1 MFNES
6 RFVFVGGAGRSG
18 TTMIQKYLL
27 SHPEISGGP
36 EFYHTRDV
44 FKLYQKFYNHKE
56 ALQVYMEGLD
66 LENHFKDFYSSFFKG
81 FYSEDI
87 KVITEKTPTNIEV
100 AHTLLNLYPEALFIY
115 IYRDGR
121 GVVNSHLKVK
131 KRAKKKG
138 KNLTELN
145 LIRTSKYWIQ
155 RQEIARQV
163 KEEHPNRFI
172 EIKYEDFLIDPEKH
186 LKTLFSTLEIKNYS
200 EEVLRNKSGDYSRDV
215 HINDIW
221 YTNEM
226 YNSGV
231 NKKKANQWK
240 NDLNILQRFVL
251 NSILFKELKIANYE
265 VSNSYKVF
273 NYVFSFFL
281 NWKEELK
288 SLKVLKPFLYV
299 KRRLQ

>member
-1 MFNES
+1 M
-6 RFVFVGGAGRSG
+6 
-18 TTMIQKYLL
+18 
-27 SHPEISGGP
+27 
-36 EFYHTRDV
+36 
-44 FKLYQKFYNHKE
+44 
-56 ALQVYMEGLD
+56 
-66 LENHFKDFYSSFFKG
+66 
-81 FYSEDI
+81 
-87 KVITEKTPTNIEV
+87 
-100 AHTLLNLYPEALFIY
+100 
-115 IYRDGR
+115 
-121 GVVNSHLKVK
+121 
-131 KRAKKKG
+131 
-138 KNLTELN
+138 
-145 LIRTSKYWIQ
+145 
-155 RQEIARQV
+155 
-163 KEEHPNRFI
+163 
-172 EIKYEDFLIDPEKH
+172 IDPEEH